1 MKTLAELAQICENMQ
16 KNVILREGH
25 GTIRVLVGMGTI
37 GIDAGAR
44 EVLSAF
50 VEGIDKAGIFGKV
63 TVSQNGHLTA
73 DGREPVVEITEN
85 GKEPVIYV
93 NMTPEKVE
101 RVIKEHLEGGK
112 IVEEFTK

>member
-1 MKTLAELAQICENMQ
+1 MKTLAELAKICENMQ

-25 GTIRVLVGMGTI
+25 GQIRVIVGMGTI
-37 GIDAGAR
+37 GISAGAR

-50 VEGIDKAGIFGKV
+50 VEGVDKAGIFGKV

-73 DGREPVVEITEN
+73 DGKEPVVEITEN
-85 GKEPVIYV
+85 GNTVTYV
-93 NMTPEKVE
+93 NMTPEKVA
-101 RVIKEHLEGGK
+101 RVVKEHLEGGK